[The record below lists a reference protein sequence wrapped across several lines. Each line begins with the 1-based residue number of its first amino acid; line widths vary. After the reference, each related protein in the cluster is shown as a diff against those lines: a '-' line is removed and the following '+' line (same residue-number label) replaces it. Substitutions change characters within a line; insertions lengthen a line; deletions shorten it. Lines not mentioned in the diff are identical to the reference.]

1 MKLAKYLSASALTLM
16 MGTASVNVLAD
27 VDVEDFVENAS
38 ELNIAEIEAAKLA
51 LEKSSSATVKSFA
64 QKMINDHTAANRE
77 LRSIA
82 SAKKVELE
90 DDAALTDQAKAA
102 ILKQRDGE
110 SFDEAY
116 ANNQVA
122 AHRKAIDFYQK
133 ASKSEDAEVRAFAV
147 ATLPKLQHHL
157 TEAQALAK
165 AVGASSAND

>member
-1 MKLAKYLSASALTLM
+1 MKVAKYLTASALTFM
-16 MGTASVNVLAD
+16 VGTASVCALAD

-38 ELNIAEIEAAKLA
+38 ELNIAEIEAAKIA
-51 LEKSSSATVKSFA
+51 LEKSTSSAVKSFA

-82 SAKKVELE
+82 SAKNVDLE
-90 DDAALTDQAKAA
+90 DDAALTDQAKTA
-102 ILKQRDGE
+102 ILKQREGE

-122 AHRKAIDFYQK
+122 AHRKAIDFYKK
-133 ASKSEDAEVRAFAV
+133 ASNSDDTEVRTFAV

-157 TEAQALAK
+157 TEAEALVK
-165 AVGASSAND
+165 AVGKSN